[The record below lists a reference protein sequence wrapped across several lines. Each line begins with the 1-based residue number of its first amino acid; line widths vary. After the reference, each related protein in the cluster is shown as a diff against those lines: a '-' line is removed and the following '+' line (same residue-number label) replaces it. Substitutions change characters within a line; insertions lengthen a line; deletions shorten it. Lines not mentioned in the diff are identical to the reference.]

1 MLFLFPTWLNEPLTH
16 AYVISAGKNS
26 REKSGEKIRE
36 NSREKSGEKIR
47 DLSREKKSRKKS
59 RQKKLSAKFEWHL
72 LGSVEN

>member
-1 MLFLFPTWLNEPLTH
+1 MLFLFSTWLNEPLTH
-16 AYVISAGKNS
+16 AYVISGGK
-26 REKSGEKIRE
+26 

-47 DLSREKKSRKKS
+47 DLSREKKSRKSREKNLKARKKS